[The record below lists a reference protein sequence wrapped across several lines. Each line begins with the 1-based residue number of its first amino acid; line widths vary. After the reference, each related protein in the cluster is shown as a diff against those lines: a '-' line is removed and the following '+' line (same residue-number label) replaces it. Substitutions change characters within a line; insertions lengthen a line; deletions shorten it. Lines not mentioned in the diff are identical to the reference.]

1 MPHKRITTASAKALT
16 TAAIALI
23 LISTAWA
30 APKYKILATFA
41 GGGLWSG
48 LTLDAEGNLYG
59 VTTGGGDN
67 GVGAVFEMS
76 RNARGQWT
84 VITLHSF
91 TGKDG
96 AGPNGDLIFDAS
108 GNLYG
113 TASTGGAYD
122 SGTVFEM
129 SPGSGG
135 WSFTTLYDFCHEDG
149 CPDGGGPSAGLGEDK
164 TGHLLGTAGGGPLR
178 HGSGLRAGG
187 GVKRLDL

>member
-1 MPHKRITTASAKALT
+1 MRRKHFPFLLRQVLAILTLTSTLVATTRAE
-16 TAAIALI
+16 
-23 LISTAWA
+23 
-30 APKYKILATFA
+30 PKFKILATFA

-48 LTLDAEGNLYG
+48 LTLGAKGNLYG

-84 VITLHSF
+84 VTTLHSF
-91 TGKDG
+91 NGKDG

-113 TASTGGAYD
+113 TASTGGAHD
-122 SGTVFEM
+122 SGTIFEM

-135 WSFTTLYDFCHEDG
+135 WSFTTLYDFCHEYG
-149 CPDGGGPSAGLGEDK
+149 CPDGGGPSAGLGKDK
-164 TGHLLGTAGGGPLR
+164 AGRLLGTAGGAFTAWGW
-178 HGSGLRAGG
+178 SSS
-187 GVKRLDL
+187 